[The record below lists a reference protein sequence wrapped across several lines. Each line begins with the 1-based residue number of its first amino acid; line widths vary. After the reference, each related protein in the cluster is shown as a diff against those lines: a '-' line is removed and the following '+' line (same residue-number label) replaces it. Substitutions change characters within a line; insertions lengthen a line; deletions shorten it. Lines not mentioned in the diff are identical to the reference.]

1 MPRECFVNLTS
12 RRQRK
17 DLASINDARTA
28 VDIISFHGDERTGGE
43 QDVLMTSDDGNRGIQ
58 SSILET
64 VGMSIGHKKASRLVE

>member
-1 MPRECFVNLTS
+1 VPRECLVNLTDG
-12 RRQRK
+12 RQRK
-17 DLASINDARTA
+17 NLTGIDDARTT